1 VLSLSNDQVRF
12 LRLHAQRLIP
22 QPADTMTSVVHV
34 VKDRCGIQA
43 PDANA
48 AMLALRVRSIGLV
61 AGDRRPGPDAPT
73 VQPSRYC
80 CKSFAA
86 DGVGAG

>member
-22 QPADTMTSVVHV
+22 QPAETMTSVVPF

-43 PDANA
+43 LDANA
-48 AMLALRVRSIGLV
+48 AMLALRVRSVGLM
-61 AGDRRPGPDAPT
+61 AGEHARIHERSVVRT
-73 VQPSRYC
+73 
-80 CKSFAA
+80 
-86 DGVGAG
+86 